1 MVISE
6 EAEGAGEAEES
17 SKLLPFSSPSLHH
30 SYQAIHL
37 RHKHSILEEYIF
49 QSGIMQRLLKQYHW
63 KHLAQR
69 LLLSVAVFVLATQL
83 LAMPAQATG
92 AGEVPK
98 PTTGIWI
105 VDQAEILSRSNEG
118 KIATVL
124 GDLAKQTGNEVHFV
138 TIHRLDYDETI
149 ETFTN
154 KLFDRWFPTA
164 EAGAKQTLLVLDN
177 LTNNVALRA
186 GEAVKTKL
194 SDDIAQ
200 SVTQETV
207 LIPLKEGNKYNQALL
222 GASDRL
228 AAVLSGRLDPGP
240 PTLTDNVQ
248 VEGTFATPEQTKES
262 NATVWVIGFLVVATV
277 VPMATYYFY
286 LFLQSRE
293 G

>member
-1 MVISE
+1 
-6 EAEGAGEAEES
+6 
-17 SKLLPFSSPSLHH
+17 
-30 SYQAIHL
+30 
-37 RHKHSILEEYIF
+37 
-49 QSGIMQRLLKQYHW
+49 MQRLHHQCHW
-63 KHLAQR
+63 QHIGQR
-69 LLLSVAVFVLATQL
+69 LLLCVAVFVLATQL
-83 LAMPAQATG
+83 FATPAYATG
-92 AGEVPK
+92 ASEVPK
-98 PTTGIWI
+98 PKAGTWI
-105 VDQAEILSRSNEG
+105 VDQAEVLSRFNES
-118 KIATVL
+118 KIATIL

-149 ETFTN
+149 ESFTN
-154 KLFDRWFPTA
+154 KLFDLWFPTP
-164 EAGAKQTLLVLDN
+164 EAGANQTVLVLDN
-177 LTNNVALRA
+177 LTNNVALSA
-186 GEAVKTKL
+186 GETVKTKL

-228 AAVLSGRLDPGP
+228 AAVLSGRPDPGP